1 MLVITRRF
9 DPILCSKE
17 GFSGEVVVYM
27 SSEREVAI
35 EKCKDYSK

>member
-9 DPILCSKE
+9 DPILYTKE
-17 GFSGEVVVYM
+17 DFSLEVVVCM

-35 EKCKDYSK
+35 KKWKDYSK